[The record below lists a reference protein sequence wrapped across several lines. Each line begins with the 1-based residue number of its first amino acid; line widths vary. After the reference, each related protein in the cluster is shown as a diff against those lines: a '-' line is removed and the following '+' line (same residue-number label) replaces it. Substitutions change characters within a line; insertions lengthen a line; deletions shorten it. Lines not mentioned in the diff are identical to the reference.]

1 MILADPL
8 SFPPEP
14 CQNSI
19 SSQQNLLAEFWIF
32 AEDIGDTQRTSLE
45 QANISSSVDIN
56 PNFHSYA
63 RNIKIQA
70 VLKFAG
76 LFIIPIAP
84 CQGQT

>member
-19 SSQQNLLAEFWIF
+19 LSPQNLLAEFQIF
-32 AEDIGDTQRTSLE
+32 AEDIGDTQRMSLE
-45 QANISSSVDIN
+45 QADISSSVDIN
-56 PNFHSYA
+56 PNFHYYA
-63 RNIKIQA
+63 RNIQIQA
-70 VLKFAG
+70 VVKFAV